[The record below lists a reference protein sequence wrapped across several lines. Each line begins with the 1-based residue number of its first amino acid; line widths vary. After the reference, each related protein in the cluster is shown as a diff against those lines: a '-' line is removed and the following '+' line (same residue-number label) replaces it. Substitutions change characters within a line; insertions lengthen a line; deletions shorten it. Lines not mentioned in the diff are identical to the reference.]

1 MPRFLT
7 ALLPA
12 AVLSA
17 ACAGAWAQN
26 SHSHTAQPDPFLDQP
41 ISSGQ
46 PPVPAGEQA
55 YGKVLSATPA
65 YRQVSTPQQVC
76 NDQQVYTGQR
86 TSGAGALAGAVI
98 GGVLGNS
105 VGHGFGRAAASGAGV
120 VAGSAIGNQLEGG
133 VPSYQNVRQCTTQ
146 YVTQDQPDG
155 YNVEYEYAGRR
166 YHTRTDSAPG
176 TWLPLDVQ
184 VQPALTQPQYPAQP
198 YADSAPAYAVPQ
210 PGVVLGAMPAP
221 VMATP
226 AYYPAPVAVQPV
238 IQLGIGGY
246 WGGGRRHWR

>member
-1 MPRFLT
+1 M
-7 ALLPA
+7 
-12 AVLSA
+12 
-17 ACAGAWAQN
+17 
-26 SHSHTAQPDPFLDQP
+26 
-41 ISSGQ
+41 
-46 PPVPAGEQA
+46 
-55 YGKVLSATPA
+55 
-65 YRQVSTPQQVC
+65 
-76 NDQQVYTGQR
+76 
-86 TSGAGALAGAVI
+86 
-98 GGVLGNS
+98 
-105 VGHGFGRAAASGAGV
+105 
-120 VAGSAIGNQLEGG
+120 
-133 VPSYQNVRQCTTQ
+133 
-146 YVTQDQPDG
+146 
-155 YNVEYEYAGRR
+155 EYEYAGRR

-221 VMATP
+221 VMAAP

>member
-12 AVLSA
+12 AVLSS

-86 TSGAGALAGAVI
+86 TSGAGACATWMYMI
-98 GGVLGNS
+98 
-105 VGHGFGRAAASGAGV
+105 
-120 VAGSAIGNQLEGG
+120 
-133 VPSYQNVRQCTTQ
+133 VRRKSWLISSISKTT
-146 YVTQDQPDG
+146 
-155 YNVEYEYAGRR
+155 
-166 YHTRTDSAPG
+166 S
-176 TWLPLDVQ
+176 
-184 VQPALTQPQYPAQP
+184 
-198 YADSAPAYAVPQ
+198 
-210 PGVVLGAMPAP
+210 
-221 VMATP
+221 
-226 AYYPAPVAVQPV
+226 
-238 IQLGIGGY
+238 
-246 WGGGRRHWR
+246 